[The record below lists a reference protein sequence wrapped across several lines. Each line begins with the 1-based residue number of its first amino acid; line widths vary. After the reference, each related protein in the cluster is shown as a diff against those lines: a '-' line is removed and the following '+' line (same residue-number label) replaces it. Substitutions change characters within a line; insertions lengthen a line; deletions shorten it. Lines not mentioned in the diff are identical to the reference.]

1 MKKKVL
7 KLTVMAAAFG
17 MCTFMGAGRE
27 AVYAADSITG
37 YPEYDEIVQ
46 KYRDGM
52 ASNWDMGMFQDNG
65 LCYLAGYE
73 TDMDKLGYF
82 VSDINGDGVEDLLV
96 GSLNNEG
103 NYLGM
108 FYDLYTM
115 VDGKRVQVITSGERD
130 RYYLCEDQTIAN
142 EGSGSAWNSIWRY
155 MDFTSGQLVLKE
167 SVFTD
172 GYYHPENPW
181 FYTTMDSFDD
191 YSNPIS
197 EDEGRSVIA
206 KYVYKDIPY
215 TPLSQSRDQSAGSS
229 TQVQTP
235 KEQATQEVD
244 ETEKKAE
251 AIETELS
258 QDLNLSQTEIK
269 EKLNDLYKLW
279 DDSLNSV
286 WGYLKANLSTEAM
299 DALTQEEIDWIADKE
314 QDMAAAE
321 KQSEEDAL
329 TTAIDRTQERVY
341 YLLDRLQ

>member
-1 MKKKVL
+1 MKKKIF

-17 MCTFMGAGRE
+17 MCTFMGTGSE

-52 ASNWDMGMFQDNG
+52 AANWDMGMFQDNG
-65 LCYLAGYE
+65 LCYLAGHE
-73 TDMDKLGYF
+73 MRLDEHDVGYYLK
-82 VSDINGDGVEDLLV
+82 DINNDGIDELFIGEFDNNGDAM
-96 GSLNNEG
+96 
-103 NYLGM
+103 M

-115 VDGKRVQVITSGERD
+115 VDGERKLVVSSAE
-130 RYYLCEDQTIAN
+130 RNGYYLCEDNTIGN
-142 EGSGSAWNSIWRY
+142 IGSGGAMNTGY
-155 MDFTSGQLVLKE
+155 CYFELVSGELQLKE
-167 SVFTD
+167 TVFTD
-172 GYYHPENPW
+172 AMEHPENPW
-181 FYTTMDSFDD
+181 FYTTETTYGD
-191 YSNPIS
+191 YSTPIS
-197 EDEGRSVIA
+197 EEEFNRVIN
-206 KYVYKDIPY
+206 KYVFVSIPY
-215 TPLSQSRDQSAGSS
+215 TSLTESSGQSTGA
-229 TQVQTP
+229 QTP
-235 KEQATQEVD
+235 KEQAAKEVD

-251 AIETELS
+251 VIETELS

-269 EKLNDLYKLW
+269 QKLNDLYKLW

-314 QDMAAAE
+314 QDMATAE